1 MQNNADVD
9 QAYYQTQ
16 PPQYRTPSSVFN
28 KRSNSNGE
36 SIQQNGYIVDS
47 YGRREEIE
55 KVDLWKNTLEKLKR
69 SQKEAQQ
76 RNIEETS
83 IEDKNVQITIQRDTS
98 DKKDLQFSINKDEQT
113 GEIIARVKGE

>member
-1 MQNNADVD
+1 MPNNADVD

-16 PPQYRTPSSVFN
+16 APQYRTPGSVFN

-47 YGRREEIE
+47 YGRREELE

-113 GEIIARVKGE
+113 GEIIVRVKGE

>member
-113 GEIIARVKGE
+113 GEIIVRVKGE